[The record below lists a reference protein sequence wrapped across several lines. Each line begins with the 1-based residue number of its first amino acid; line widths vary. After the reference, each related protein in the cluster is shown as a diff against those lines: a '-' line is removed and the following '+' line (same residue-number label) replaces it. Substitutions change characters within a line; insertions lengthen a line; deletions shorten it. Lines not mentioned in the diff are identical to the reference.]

1 MGGQPPTT
9 GGESRLPPELPE
21 LGDAAWSGDAQPSG
35 YRSVANLAGFW
46 ERLAALLIDL
56 VVTGLFALPAVIALE
71 VGPRRTTPCTVE
83 NGTVTGFG
91 DEPNALCTVPN
102 SLTWTIF
109 GLLVLA
115 ALVGIV
121 VYYSRLEGG
130 ATGQTVGKRVLGI
143 RVVDKLTGGP
153 IGTGRGVG
161 RFFARVLSGL
171 VCFVGYLWML
181 WNPDSQTWHDMIVD
195 SYVVKV

>member
-9 GGESRLPPELPE
+9 GGDPSASPELPE
-21 LGDAAWSGDAQPSG
+21 LGDAAWSGRAETSG
-35 YRSVANLAGFW
+35 YRSVARLAGFW
-46 ERLAALLIDL
+46 ERAGALLIDVL
-56 VVTGLFALPAVIALE
+56 LAALFAVPALIALE

-83 NGTVTGFG
+83 NGTITGFG
-91 DEPNALCTVPN
+91 DQPNALCTVPN
-102 SLTWTIF
+102 ALTWTLF

-115 ALVGIV
+115 AVVGIV
-121 VYYSRLEGG
+121 LYYSLLEGG
-130 ATGQTVGKRVLGI
+130 PTGQTVGKRVLGI

-161 RFFARVLSGL
+161 RFFARLLSGL
-171 VCFVGYLWML
+171 ACFVGYLWML
-181 WNPDSQTWHDMIVD
+181 WNPDSQAWHDIIVD